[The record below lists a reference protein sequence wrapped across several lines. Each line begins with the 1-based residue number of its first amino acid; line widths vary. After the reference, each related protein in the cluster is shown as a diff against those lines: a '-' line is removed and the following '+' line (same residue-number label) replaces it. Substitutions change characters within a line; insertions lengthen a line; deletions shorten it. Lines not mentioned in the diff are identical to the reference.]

1 MQKRIIP
8 AVWFQ
13 NKLQP
18 AARPTRKPAAL
29 ELLEHD
35 LARVTGG
42 FITDPSL
49 TYSDGHPCDTSD
61 PS

>member
-1 MQKRIIP
+1 
-8 AVWFQ
+8 
-13 NKLQP
+13 
-18 AARPTRKPAAL
+18 
-29 ELLEHD
+29 
-35 LARVTGG
+35 VTGG